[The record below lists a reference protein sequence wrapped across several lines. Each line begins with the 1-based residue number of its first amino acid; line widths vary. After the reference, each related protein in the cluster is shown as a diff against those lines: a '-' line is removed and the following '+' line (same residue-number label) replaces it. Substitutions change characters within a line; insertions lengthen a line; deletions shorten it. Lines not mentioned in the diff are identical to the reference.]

1 MLKEE
6 NDKLYLEKEL
16 FFNKDKLLEN
26 IIKEN
31 DNKNVIFFKYQ
42 GKICLN

>member
-1 MLKEE
+1 MLKEG

-26 IIKEN
+26 LIKEN
-31 DNKNVIFFKYQ
+31 DD
-42 GKICLN
+42 KIVKERFVHLN